1 MPKPWSLGAQVRII
15 GELHGQQTVNVL
27 HFATNEVE
35 SDVSPPS
42 PLLLALVTAVGECI
56 IEALLPAVT
65 ADWEYKYSDAK
76 FMYNSGGSPI
86 GTDPVVHTAP
96 ADSVG
101 ELGATS
107 VSFASSLVNLRSG
120 FGGRRGRGKIFLP
133 PPGESNMTASDI
145 DAGTMTLITAFL
157 DCMAGKFL
165 GASPSTVWRM
175 GIYSRK
181 QAAEV
186 VGGGF
191 DNAFFV
197 ASQLS
202 PVQKAAVIS
211 SRKAGHGN

>member
-1 MPKPWSLGAQVRII
+1 MPKPWALGAQVRIV

-42 PLLLALVTAVGECI
+42 PLLLALVTAVGECV

-65 ADWEYKYSDAK
+65 ADWEFKFCDAK
-76 FMYNSGGSPI
+76 FVYNSGGSPI
-86 GTDPVVHTAP
+86 GTDPVIFTPP

-107 VSFASSLVNLRSG
+107 VSFAASLVNIRSG
-120 FGGRRGRGKIFLP
+120 FGGRNGRGKMFLP

-145 DAGTMTLITAFL
+145 DTTTMTLITAFL
-157 DCMAGKFL
+157 TCMAGKFL
-165 GASPSTVWRM
+165 GTSPSTVWRL
-175 GIYSRK
+175 GILSRK
-181 QAAEV
+181 LAGAV
-186 VGGGF
+186 LGSF
-191 DNAFFV
+191 DDAFFI

-202 PVQKAAVIS
+202 PVQKAAIIA